1 MRISYKAGLLTASV
15 GRFFG
20 RLTGNSIK
28 EFSRGLTEAKPEP
41 LAVDHH
47 IEINHVDGPINLGS
61 EQEVAE
67 FAEANQIHRLGV
79 DDPIAEPVIEFIVC
93 NEVFIYTATDI
104 DSMKEQIIKY
114 EEMLDDFVAETEA
127 ITTPSEE
134 EEEPKEPVQMEFD
147 FGQQEEERDNGNT

>member
-47 IEINHVDGPINLGS
+47 IEIDEIDGTIKLGS

-67 FAEANQIHRLGV
+67 FAEANNLHRLGV
-79 DDPIAEPVIEFIVC
+79 DDPIAEPVIEFINVD
-93 NEVFIYTATDI
+93 NEVCIYTATNI
-104 DSMKEQIIKY
+104 DSMNQKIIKY
-114 EEMLDDFVAETEA
+114 EQMLDDFVEETEE
-127 ITTPSEE
+127 ITTP
-134 EEEPKEPVQMEFD
+134 KEPTQMEFD
-147 FGQQEEERDNGNT
+147 FEQQEEERDNGTA